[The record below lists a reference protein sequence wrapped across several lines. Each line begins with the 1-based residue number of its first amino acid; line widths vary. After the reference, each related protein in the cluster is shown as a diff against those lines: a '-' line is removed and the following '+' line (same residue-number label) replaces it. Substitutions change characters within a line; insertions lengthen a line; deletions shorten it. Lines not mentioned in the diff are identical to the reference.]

1 MPSSRLEIP
10 VQQTFIKGWCNVVE
24 PWIPGSNVG
33 TLASSEQGYD
43 GGMEHL

>member
-1 MPSSRLEIP
+1 MPSSRSEIP
-10 VQQTFIKGWCNVVE
+10 VQQTFIKDCCNVVE
-24 PWIPGSNVG
+24 SWITGSNVG